1 MKGERATSPQAG
13 EEEKRKGKK
22 VGGCWPSYDRAWVYR
37 IPWESAICT
46 AYPLGYVVVLIR
58 SRSPTTIVVPPVPTN
73 WTLLITTTPS
83 GLTTSA
89 VKLTITTSGGLTSL
103 S

>member
-46 AYPLGYVVVLIR
+46 AYPLGYVVVLIKT
-58 SRSPTTIVVPPVPTN
+58 RSPTTIVVPPVTTN
-73 WTLLITTTPS
+73 WD
-83 GLTTSA
+83 TSA
-89 VKLTITTSGGLTSL
+89 LHEGEDRDEKAVGQSDVKPREVVNVR
-103 S
+103 